1 MSYDEM
7 NMGDVAA
14 ISVQF
19 LFQAQL
25 IPQISVLAFLRHSM
39 NEKNRS
45 IPDKRSG
52 KFVRELIRKSFTVI
66 FCDISHELHYLL
78 YKCISLSKKNG
89 MTIRK
94 MSRLNTTF

>member
-39 NEKNRS
+39 NEKNKS
-45 IPDKRSG
+45 ISDKRSG
-52 KFVRELIRKSFTVI
+52 QFVIELIRKSFLVI
-66 FCDISHELHYLL
+66 FCDIKHLGPVLL
-78 YKCISLSKKNG
+78 
-89 MTIRK
+89 R
-94 MSRLNTTF
+94 